1 MLYAILFVLG
11 AAWGSFLNVV
21 ACRLQAGQQFLE
33 GRSVCARCRRKLHW
47 HDLVPVVSFLALWGK
62 CRFCKKRISAQY
74 LLSELGT
81 GALFVL
87 GAGMVFSPLSSLL
100 YLAVVSFF
108 VVLFV
113 YDLRTYVI
121 PDKIVIPGII
131 VIGALNALAAGPAVP
146 LLLGALLGGLWFL
159 AQFLVSRGRWVGGGD
174 IRLGVL
180 MGALLGYPMVF
191 LGLGIAYV
199 GGSIIALVLIAA
211 RLTTFKSRLPFA
223 TLLLPAAFAAWLWG
237 EAIWAWYRT
246 IIGV

>member
-1 MLYAILFVLG
+1 M
-11 AAWGSFLNVV
+11 
-21 ACRLQAGQQFLE
+21 
-33 GRSVCARCRRKLHW
+33 CAHCGRKLHW
-47 HDLVPVVSFLALWGK
+47 HDLVPVASFLALRGR

-87 GAGMVFSPLSSLL
+87 GSGAVFSPLSSLL

-131 VIGALNALAAGPAVP
+131 VIGGLNALSAGSAVS
-146 LLLGALLGGLWFL
+146 LLLGAFFGGLWFL

-174 IRLGVL
+174 IRLGAL

-211 RLTTFKSRLPFA
+211 RLTTLKSRLPFA
-223 TLLLPAAFAAWLWG
+223 TLLLPATFAAWREG